1 MTVQARSA
9 AVEFRDRLAIQTV
22 AWCRAQSAFYRQ
34 HWSEMPTFGGL
45 SDLPSLPIL
54 RREDI
59 AQHHSALLCDP
70 GAPAC
75 VQYTTG
81 TTGTFLP
88 LYRSHAEVAFIQ
100 DFYTRK
106 LRDQPLSAGALQPLH
121 LALTSA
127 YHGSATPI
135 PSAAY
140 IVTAGVY
147 DRTQAQQAANLLQAC
162 FAFPGVE
169 PQISVVVGGDL
180 LVKALT
186 AYLIENGI
194 DPAALGVRSL
204 VFTGGYTTTRTKQ
217 LLARLWRASV
227 IDRFSM
233 SEVFGGA
240 VQVVP
245 GGPFLFDTEVI
256 AEVLDPGT
264 LQPIE
269 RGIGALVMTSL
280 YPFSQMMPMVR
291 YYTGDLVEV
300 VSGSQFDADLA
311 VRFRGRERRS
321 IIETG
326 PLGTVP
332 LLLAADLYDVL
343 EALPDIAASP
353 RFVGLASASALEFVG
368 KLHYGLEHDRDPAG
382 QVTRITLT
390 LGLRY
395 APWLHPDRV
404 ASIAT
409 IIRAALYERAPALRE
424 RVQTGSLE
432 LVISPLTGDQVA
444 PFTMK

>member
-1 MTVQARSA
+1 MQERSA
-9 AVEFRDRLAIQTV
+9 AAEFRDRLLRQTV
-22 AWCRAQSAFYRQ
+22 AWCRAQSAFYRE
-34 HWSEMPTFGGL
+34 HWSKVGAFGGL
-45 SDLPSLPIL
+45 ADLAQLPVL
-54 RREDI
+54 RRDDI
-59 AQHHSALLCDP
+59 ALNHAALLCDP
-70 GAPAC
+70 GPPAC

-88 LYRSHAEVAFIQ
+88 LYRSQAEVAFIQ
-100 DFYTRK
+100 EFYTRN
-106 LRDQPLSAGALQPLH
+106 LRERAPAPEALQALH

-147 DRTQAQQAANLLQAC
+147 DRTQAQQAANLLQTC

-169 PQISVVVGGDL
+169 ARISAVVGGDL
-180 LVKALT
+180 LIKALT
-186 AYLIENGI
+186 AFLIEAGI
-194 DPAALGVRSL
+194 DPAELGVRTL

-217 LLARLWRASV
+217 LLARLWRATV

-245 GGPFLFDTEVI
+245 GGPFLFDTEVV
-256 AEVLDPGT
+256 AEVVDPGT
-264 LQPIE
+264 LQPVE
-269 RGIGALVMTSL
+269 SGVGALVLTSL

-300 VSGSQFDADLA
+300 VSGNRFEADLA

-321 IIETG
+321 IIEAG
-326 PLGTVP
+326 PQGTVP
-332 LLLAADLYDVL
+332 LLLAADLYDIL
-343 EALPDIAASP
+343 EGLPDIAASP
-353 RFVGLASASALEFVG
+353 RFVGLASTAALEFVG
-368 KLHYGLEHDRDPAG
+368 KLHYGVEHERDAAG
-382 QVTRITLT
+382 RVRRISLT

-404 ASIAT
+404 TNIVT
-409 IIRAALYERAPALRE
+409 EIRTALYQRTPALSA
-424 RVQTGSLE
+424 RVQEGSLDF
-432 LVISPLTGDQVA
+432 VIEPVTAERIA